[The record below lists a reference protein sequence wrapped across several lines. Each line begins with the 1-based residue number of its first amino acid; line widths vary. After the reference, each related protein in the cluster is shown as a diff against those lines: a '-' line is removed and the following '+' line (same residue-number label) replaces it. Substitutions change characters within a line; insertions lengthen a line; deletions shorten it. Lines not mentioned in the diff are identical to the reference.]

1 MQYGVPQFIEM
12 ETKIVGPLTFK
23 QFTFVGSGAAIDFI
37 LYLILGKKNAVLFVL
52 LALPIAA
59 FFLFL
64 AFGKIKGRP
73 FPTFLKNLF
82 VYYLNSPK
90 FFVFKKKSFGSNLFT
105 ETFVKPP
112 PPPTSLDTPKKQQ
125 PKKEPS
131 GDRLRNLLVRVETGQ
146 RE

>member
-23 QFTFVGSGAAIDFI
+23 QFIFVASGAGLDFL
-37 LYLILGKKNAVLFVL
+37 LYLILGKKNTALFVL
-52 LALPIAA
+52 LALPIAG

-82 VYYLNSPK
+82 VYYFSSPK
-90 FFVFKKKSFGSNLFT
+90 FFIFKKKSFGSGLFT
-105 ETFVKPP
+105 ETFVRSSSP
-112 PPPTSLDTPKKQQ
+112 SLDLSERRQ
-125 PKKEPS
+125 PQKASSEN
-131 GDRLRNLLVRVETGQ
+131 RLRNLSIRVETGRRQ
-146 RE
+146 